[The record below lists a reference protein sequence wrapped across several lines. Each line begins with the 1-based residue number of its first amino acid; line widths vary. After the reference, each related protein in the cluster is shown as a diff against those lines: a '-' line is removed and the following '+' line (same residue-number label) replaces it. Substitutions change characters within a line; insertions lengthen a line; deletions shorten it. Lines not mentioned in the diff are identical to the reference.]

1 MDDKL
6 SMSLDSIIKTARKKS
21 GGGGGKSNNNNN
33 HKNKKKNERRDFDRR
48 GRNRNQNQRN
58 HRGRQH
64 NQQQRR
70 HHQQQRH
77 HQQRFQNR
85 GRQQQRKPRKMDP
98 VKLAVFIHEN
108 QIFGQVG
115 KTHLF
120 KFEKWSGE
128 ITLNSGGYQ
137 NSRNRKALNTILVHV
152 GLNVDFIKG
161 DWIVGNGK
169 GWEVPFTDGVK
180 IGSASKAESIAR
192 FRNLFYTFKLG
203 GKDASNP
210 LIVEIPMDEKTGAS
224 TTTTT
229 STTSTQGGKFQ
240 NHGRSGRRA
249 FKKPY

>member
-1 MDDKL
+1 M
-6 SMSLDSIIKTARKKS
+6 
-21 GGGGGKSNNNNN
+21 
-33 HKNKKKNERRDFDRR
+33 
-48 GRNRNQNQRN
+48 
-58 HRGRQH
+58 
-64 NQQQRR
+64 
-70 HHQQQRH
+70 
-77 HQQRFQNR
+77 
-85 GRQQQRKPRKMDP
+85 
-98 VKLAVFIHEN
+98 KLAVFIHEN

-169 GWEVPFTDGVK
+169 GWEVPFVDGVK

-210 LIVEIPMDEKTGAS
+210 LIVEIPMDEKTGGAS
-224 TTTTT
+224 SNTTTTTTT
-229 STTSTQGGKFQ
+229 SKQGGKFQ
-240 NHGRSGRRA
+240 NHGRTGRRA

>member
-1 MDDKL
+1 
-6 SMSLDSIIKTARKKS
+6 MSLDSIIKTTRKKS
-21 GGGGGKSNNNNN
+21 GN
-33 HKNKKKNERRDFDRR
+33 HNNKKKKKEEKSKKPDFDRKKR
-48 GRNRNQNQRN
+48 RNDDNRQHRNRP
-58 HRGRQH
+58 H
-64 NQQQRR
+64 
-70 HHQQQRH
+70 
-77 HQQRFQNR
+77 QNR
-85 GRQQQRKPRKMDP
+85 GRQQQQQQHQNRARQQHQRKPRKTDP
-98 VKLAVFIHEN
+98 VRLAVFIHEN

-137 NSRNRKALNTILVHV
+137 NSRNRQALNTILIHV
-152 GLNVDFIKG
+152 GLNVDFVKG

-169 GWEVPFTDGVK
+169 GWQVPFVDGVK

-210 LIVEIPMDEKTGAS
+210 LIVEIPVDQKA
-224 TTTTT
+224 TTAVPPANNTNATK
-229 STTSTQGGKFQ
+229 GKFQ
-240 NHGRSGRRA
+240 NQGRSGRRA